1 MCPVHGMGTVVTGT
15 LNSGT
20 IVDAALIVAP
30 SSTKNKD
37 KTRDPEMHQTR
48 KGRQWYFGM
57 KLHIGV
63 DSQSG

>member
-1 MCPVHGMGTVVTGT
+1 MGTVVTGT